1 MAQIIKHR
9 RGSLESVS
17 SATKRAGELLV
28 VTGSAGIT
36 ATNGGSILFVG
47 IDGSTVTPANK
58 ILQGTTVPN
67 LTGGS
72 YDTSI
77 DGIPFYDTDDNKLY
91 ILNKGGNVEIKTTA
105 NTGGTGIVSGSAQI
119 VLNDADKTGFDTD
132 DITEGTKLFFTDGR
146 VKTKLNFENV
156 VSSSAQITI
165 SSTTGFTDYSSSV
178 ATLVSASVAAGAP
191 TFANIVGKPAGLV
204 SGSSQIVLND
214 ADKTGFD
221 TTDVAEG
228 TNLYYTDARVK
239 TKLNADAVVSGSLL
253 GLLPAGTVSG
263 SSQVDAD
270 SITNFDTNVKA
281 KLDADGVISG
291 SAGIVPLLPTGTVS
305 GSSQITYASISSIPT
320 GIVSGSSQIVD
331 ILGALNTF
339 SASASSSLGDIQNY
353 TSSLRTAF
361 TASGANVTFSGN
373 VTIPGNFTVA
383 GTQTI
388 VDSTTVQIG
397 DNIIELNGSAAANGG
412 LYVKDA
418 TAPNTATGSLIWD
431 TTNDYWKAGVKDSE
445 IKILLAGGDSVVSGS
460 AQITISSTTGF
471 TDYSSS
477 VATLVSSSVAAG
489 APTFANIV
497 GKPAGLV
504 SGSSQ
509 IVLNDADKTG
519 FDTTDV
525 AEGTN
530 LYYTDARVK
539 TKLNADA
546 VVSGSLL
553 GLLPAGTVS
562 GSSQV
567 DADSITN
574 FDTNVKAKL
583 DADGVISGSAGIV
596 PLLPTGT
603 VSGSSQ
609 ITYASI
615 SSIPTGIVSGS
626 SQIVDIL
633 GALNTFSASASSSL
647 GDIQNYT
654 SSLRTAFTASGANVT
669 FSGNVT
675 IPGNFTVAG
684 TQTIVDSTT
693 VQIGDNIIEL
703 NGSAAANGGL
713 YVKDATAPNTA
724 TGSLIWDTTNDY
736 WKAGVKDSEIKIALM
751 GGDNLVTASAQILFD
766 QINGYSTYSS
776 SVATSISASVAA
788 GAPTFANIVGKPAGL
803 VSGSSQIVLNNADF
817 TGFDTTD
824 ITEGTNLYYTDARVK
839 TKLNADA
846 VVSGSLLGLLPAG
859 TVSGSSQIAYADI
872 SSIPAGIVSGSSQ
885 VTALLPTG
893 VISGSAQTV
902 AALASQNVSL
912 GIISG
917 STLNITGNAN
927 IDGNL
932 VLGGTITIGDNPTD
946 NLVVNADLSSS
957 IIPNNDNSFDLGS
970 DTKRYKDIYGVNI
983 YGAVKATN
991 GVISGSSQLD
1001 STTINLA
1008 TLTNV
1013 SASGSF
1019 SGSFTGDGSALT
1031 GIASTLAFSG
1041 STGNDTLNLK
1051 TEALLVTGSNSIS
1064 AAVSNNTITI
1074 TADNASTSAK
1084 GVASFSATN
1093 FGVTSGNVTI
1103 KAGGVTAAT
1112 LNADLAGTGLSLDGV
1127 DNSLKVDYGSTSGTA
1142 VEGNTSLTVQGT
1154 ANEIEITGGS
1164 VTLGSGGTVTIGLPD
1179 NVTISGSLTANGNV
1193 FLGNSSADSV
1203 TIAGNLFVQGTTTT
1217 VDSTTVQIGDNIIEL
1232 NGSGAANGGL
1242 LVRDVTGGST
1252 TSGSLLWD
1260 TTNDYWKAG
1269 AAGSEKEV
1277 ARFSSSPTTSGSVQV
1292 IGANGLFVNSQISDD
1307 AVKVTIGTD
1316 LVITGLTANSFVV
1329 SNGSKKLISVTPS
1342 NAGDLIQWNGSSF
1355 VASNELDGGT
1365 F

>member
-305 GSSQITYASISSIPT
+305 GSSQITYT
-320 GIVSGSSQIVD
+320 
-331 ILGALNTF
+331 
-339 SASASSSLGDIQNY
+339 
-353 TSSLRTAF
+353 
-361 TASGANVTFSGN
+361 
-373 VTIPGNFTVA
+373 
-383 GTQTI
+383 
-388 VDSTTVQIG
+388 
-397 DNIIELNGSAAANGG
+397 
-412 LYVKDA
+412 
-418 TAPNTATGSLIWD
+418 
-431 TTNDYWKAGVKDSE
+431 
-445 IKILLAGGDSVVSGS
+445 
-460 AQITISSTTGF
+460 
-471 TDYSSS
+471 
-477 VATLVSSSVAAG
+477 
-489 APTFANIV
+489 
-497 GKPAGLV
+497 
-504 SGSSQ
+504 
-509 IVLNDADKTG
+509 
-519 FDTTDV
+519 
-525 AEGTN
+525 
-530 LYYTDARVK
+530 
-539 TKLNADA
+539 
-546 VVSGSLL
+546 
-553 GLLPAGTVS
+553 
-562 GSSQV
+562 
-567 DADSITN
+567 
-574 FDTNVKAKL
+574 
-583 DADGVISGSAGIV
+583 
-596 PLLPTGT
+596 
-603 VSGSSQ
+603 
-609 ITYASI
+609 SI

-912 GIISG
+912 GVISG

-1127 DNSLKVDYGSTSGTA
+1127 DNSLKVDYGSSSGTA
-1142 VEGNTSLTVQGT
+1142 VEGNTSLIVQGT
-1154 ANEIEITGGS
+1154 AGEIEVSGGS

-1179 NVTISGSLTANGNV
+1179 NVTVSGSLTANGNV

>member
-91 ILNKGGNVEIKTTA
+91 ILNKGGNVEVKTTA
-105 NTGGTGIVSGSAQI
+105 NTGGTGIVSGSTQVTPLLPNGTVSGSNQI
-119 VLNDADKTGFDTD
+119 TYEH
-132 DITEGTKLFFTDGR
+132 ITSIPAGIVSGSSQVTPLLPAGI
-146 VKTKLNFENV
+146 
-156 VSSSAQITI
+156 VSSSVQVLGGTGIISSSAQIDTLFNIDGLVSASSQITYADISSIPAGIASGSSQITI

-204 SGSSQIVLND
+204 SGSSQID
-214 ADKTGFD
+214 ADSITNFD
-221 TTDVAEG
+221 T
-228 TNLYYTDARVK
+228 NVK
-239 TKLNADAVVSGSLL
+239 DKLNADAVVSGSLL

-263 SSQVDAD
+263 SSQIAYAD
-270 SITNFDTNVKA
+270 
-281 KLDADGVISG
+281 
-291 SAGIVPLLPTGTVS
+291 
-305 GSSQITYASISSIPT
+305 ISSIPA
-320 GIVSGSSQIVD
+320 GIVSGSSQIVG

-509 IVLNDADKTG
+509 IVLN
-519 FDTTDV
+519 
-525 AEGTN
+525 
-530 LYYTDARVK
+530 
-539 TKLNADA
+539 
-546 VVSGSLL
+546 
-553 GLLPAGTVS
+553 
-562 GSSQV
+562 
-567 DADSITN
+567 
-574 FDTNVKAKL
+574 
-583 DADGVISGSAGIV
+583 
-596 PLLPTGT
+596 
-603 VSGSSQ
+603 
-609 ITYASI
+609 
-615 SSIPTGIVSGS
+615 
-626 SQIVDIL
+626 
-633 GALNTFSASASSSL
+633 
-647 GDIQNYT
+647 
-654 SSLRTAFTASGANVT
+654 
-669 FSGNVT
+669 
-675 IPGNFTVAG
+675 
-684 TQTIVDSTT
+684 
-693 VQIGDNIIEL
+693 
-703 NGSAAANGGL
+703 
-713 YVKDATAPNTA
+713 
-724 TGSLIWDTTNDY
+724 
-736 WKAGVKDSEIKIALM
+736 
-751 GGDNLVTASAQILFD
+751 
-766 QINGYSTYSS
+766 
-776 SVATSISASVAA
+776 
-788 GAPTFANIVGKPAGL
+788 
-803 VSGSSQIVLNNADF
+803 NADF

-839 TKLNADA
+839 TKLNAETVVSGSSQITYANISSIPAGIVSSSAQVNADSITNFDENVKAKLDADA
-846 VVSGSLLGLLPAG
+846 VVSGSLLG
-859 TVSGSSQIAYADI
+859 
-872 SSIPAGIVSGSSQ
+872 
-885 VTALLPTG
+885 LLPTG

-1084 GVASFSATN
+1084 GVASFSSTN

-1112 LNADLAGTGLSLDGV
+1112 LNADLAGTGLSLDGG
-1127 DNSLKVDYGSTSGTA
+1127 DNSLKVDYGSSSGTA

>member
-320 GIVSGSSQIVD
+320 GIVSGSSQIVG

-460 AQITISSTTGF
+460 AQITISSTTGY

-477 VATLVSSSVAAG
+477 VATAISASTAA
-489 APTFANIV
+489 ATWTNLN
-497 GKPAGLV
+497 GKPGGIV

-509 IVLNDADKTG
+509 VVLNDADKTG
-519 FDTTDV
+519 FDTADV
-525 AEGTN
+525 A
-530 LYYTDARVK
+530 
-539 TKLNADA
+539 
-546 VVSGSLL
+546 
-553 GLLPAGTVS
+553 
-562 GSSQV
+562 
-567 DADSITN
+567 
-574 FDTNVKAKL
+574 
-583 DADGVISGSAGIV
+583 
-596 PLLPTGT
+596 
-603 VSGSSQ
+603 
-609 ITYASI
+609 
-615 SSIPTGIVSGS
+615 
-626 SQIVDIL
+626 
-633 GALNTFSASASSSL
+633 
-647 GDIQNYT
+647 
-654 SSLRTAFTASGANVT
+654 
-669 FSGNVT
+669 
-675 IPGNFTVAG
+675 
-684 TQTIVDSTT
+684 
-693 VQIGDNIIEL
+693 
-703 NGSAAANGGL
+703 
-713 YVKDATAPNTA
+713 
-724 TGSLIWDTTNDY
+724 
-736 WKAGVKDSEIKIALM
+736 
-751 GGDNLVTASAQILFD
+751 
-766 QINGYSTYSS
+766 
-776 SVATSISASVAA
+776 
-788 GAPTFANIVGKPAGL
+788 
-803 VSGSSQIVLNNADF
+803 
-817 TGFDTTD
+817 
-824 ITEGTNLYYTDARVK
+824 EGTNLYYTDARVK

-1112 LNADLAGTGLSLDGV
+1112 LNADLAGTGLSLDGG
-1127 DNSLKVDYGSTSGTA
+1127 DNSLKVDYGSSSGTA

-1179 NVTISGSLTANGNV
+1179 NVTVSGSLTANGNV